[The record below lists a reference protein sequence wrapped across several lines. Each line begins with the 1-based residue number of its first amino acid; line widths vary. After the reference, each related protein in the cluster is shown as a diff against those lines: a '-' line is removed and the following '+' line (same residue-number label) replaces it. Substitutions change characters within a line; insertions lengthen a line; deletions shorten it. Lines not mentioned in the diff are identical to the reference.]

1 VLGWELWLVDHAFD
15 AGSSL
20 PRAAAGSWCGH
31 IPLRGDTLPAVV
43 AGLGDLA
50 ATRKQIAALD
60 LDDMIDPPW
69 RAAIRINITLDD

>member
-1 VLGWELWLVDHAFD
+1 
-15 AGSSL
+15 
-20 PRAAAGSWCGH
+20 
-31 IPLRGDTLPAVV
+31 LRGDTLPAVV